1 MPATDLEVS
10 SRVVLKG
17 PGNWDVWISIVRKFA
32 KTQDVWEHID
42 PGLANKAELTPPAEP
57 TASEAK
63 AGAASMNELIGDDLR
78 KYEILQARYRSQL
91 QVYKDKKKALVTL
104 QEHIVKTVG
113 SYYNIIAKE
122 DDVAKE
128 LMILKNRI
136 KPTDWAR
143 ETEITDQYYATLKA
157 VNRTKIE
164 EWISQWQ
171 VILNE
176 AKNLDLPDV
185 KGLRPTRH
193 FLKAVGLI
201 DPTFSKYWINRMEG
215 EAMISSNDDWQK
227 SFPDGIKISEIFERS
242 YRTTSSSPNPKGA
255 FATYQGEGEPH
266 ASKANSKNPGG
277 RPICLCGRRHL
288 YSECYYLSESARPAG
303 WSPDSKVQED
313 INQKLQDPTMK
324 GRVERAIEKKRKTG
338 GQPQQQPAS
347 ELKGTAFAGAIAA
360 TLSGHS
366 TPTRHQDGTCN
377 HSTFTT
383 TAVYPLKNSFILD
396 SGSDFHIC
404 NNSERFVEGTY
415 KPCDELEGAF
425 AGDTHLEI
433 LGHGDVLIRIG
444 TKDTFKLQNVA
455 YVPRFHT
462 NVASLD
468 RFVQRGYNW
477 NPATGA
483 VFKDGKTIFRTE
495 RRYRQPVIEFNQVN
509 YESHAAQATAFTSS
523 AQPRPKSAADA
534 MLWHKRLGHLGAE
547 ALEHLV
553 QETTGAKIKGP
564 LKIECKDCAVSKAKR
579 IVSRRSPQTK
589 APRPFWRIYVDIFAM
604 SNGYNGMKHATL
616 IRDEYTSMIYI
627 YLLRDATVES
637 VLGVHK
643 AFEAYVQRQFHT
655 SICII
660 HRDNDRALQSEYLD
674 WIKSRGIEDEPTAPD
689 TPAQNGPAERSGG
702 VVGSQSRTMQV
713 GANLPDELWPETW
726 KTAVYLH
733 NRSPQQ
739 AHNWKTPFERL
750 HQWLRENNRD
760 TGYLQ
765 TQPDITHLKAYGCRA
780 YPLTREA
787 LKEKQK
793 KHLKTHP
800 HAEVGYLVG
809 YDSTNIFRIW
819 IPERQE
825 VRRVRDVTFDE
836 TCHYDPK
843 DHQPQSLPSVE
854 PLQVQL
860 PAHIESD
867 SELDENEVLGLHAHG
882 ESSAEDDDR
891 STRSASIESTVW
903 VGGRPIS
910 EELREYEAQ
919 VASQTGYLTPDESQ
933 RGSQHLHED
942 NDQSEKSEDHT
953 IHDKD
958 ASNIQH
964 GHDHGR
970 SDTREN
976 DQPRRKSARQR
987 KQTERA
993 REAAAGSFAVYRSS
1007 FFTGREQRLHRKSL
1021 PPEPRNYHELTKH
1034 RFEQDFRNAMEIE
1047 WTSVNKRGTVQP
1059 IPKDQATGQVLPLT
1073 WVFKYK
1079 FDKHGYLQ
1087 KFKARICVRGDLQ
1100 QPGSKDT
1107 YAATLA
1113 GRSFR
1118 ILMAITAKFDLE
1130 TRQLDAINA
1139 FTNSV
1144 LDEDV
1149 YVQFPDGYRRRGWVL
1164 KLLRA
1169 LYGLRRS
1176 PLLWQKDLTAAFE
1189 KLGLRQSQEEPC
1201 LFTNNWLTVFFFVDD
1216 IVLLHRAKHQRAA
1229 DEFIVKLKAQYEMKD
1244 LGELKWFL
1252 GIRILRDRT
1261 ARKLW
1266 LCQDSYIDNIANQYG
1281 IAKRDHF
1288 KGNLFPSNKLQP
1300 REDQSTPN
1308 QVHRYQ
1314 QKVGSVNYVA
1324 VITRPDIAKPIS
1336 KLAEHLLNP
1345 SERHDHLADRLM
1357 EYLWST
1363 RYLAIQFNGNRST
1376 DMVKVNHS
1384 SIPREIR
1391 VASDAA
1397 FADDSETRKSSQGYV
1412 ITLFG
1417 GPVSWKASKQATV
1430 TTSSTEAELLAFTST
1445 AKEAIA
1451 MQRLFQQIN
1460 LKLDHP
1466 LQIECDNQQTIR
1478 LVTAD
1483 LPRLKTQL
1491 KHVDVHNCW
1500 ARQAYQQNQFQVSYT
1515 PTTEMVAD
1523 GLTKVLPDQ
1532 KFKRFVEQLAL
1543 VDIQSVLETQNES
1556 DSD

>member
-42 PGLANKAELTPPAEP
+42 PGLANKAALTPPAEP
-57 TASEAK
+57 AASEAK
-63 AGAASMNELIGDDLR
+63 AGAATMNELIGDDLR

-91 QVYKDKKKALVTL
+91 QIYKDKKKALVTL

-122 DDVAKE
+122 DDVAEE

-143 ETEITDQYYATLKA
+143 ETEVTDRYYATLKA
-157 VNRTKIE
+157 ANRTKVE
-164 EWISQWQ
+164 EWVSKWQ
-171 VILNE
+171 VVLNE
-176 AKNLDLPDV
+176 ARNLDLPDA

-193 FLKAVGLI
+193 FLKAVGSI
-201 DPTFSKYWINRMEG
+201 DPTFSRYWINRMEG
-215 EAMISSNDDWQK
+215 EAMISSDDEWQR

-242 YRTTSSSPNPKGA
+242 YRTTSDISSPKGA
-255 FATYQGEGEPH
+255 FATFQDGGEP
-266 ASKANSKNPGG
+266 KAPKPNSGSPG
-277 RPICLCGRRHL
+277 RKPPCLCGRRHL
-288 YSECYYLSESARPAG
+288 YSECYYLSESIRPAG
-303 WSPDSKVQED
+303 WSPDGKVQEEID
-313 INQKLQDPTMK
+313 QKLKDPIIK
-324 GRVERAIEKKRKTG
+324 GKVERSISNRRAADGQSQHGNLQENKTDC
-338 GQPQQQPAS
+338 
-347 ELKGTAFAGAIAA
+347 KGTAFAGAM
-360 TLSGHS
+360 TS
-366 TPTRHQDGTCN
+366 TPAVGPRIQSSF
-377 HSTFTT
+377 STA
-383 TAVYPLKNSFILD
+383 AVYPLRDSFILD

-433 LGHGDVLIRIG
+433 LGHGEVLIRIG

-455 YVPRFHT
+455 YIPRFHT

-477 NPATGA
+477 NPTTGA
-483 VFKDGKTIFRTE
+483 VSKDGKTIFRTE
-495 RRYRQPVIEFNQVN
+495 RRYRQPVIEFNQVD

-523 AQPRPKSAADA
+523 APRPKSAAEA

-553 QETTGAKIKGP
+553 QQTTGAKIKGP

-589 APRPFWRIYVDIFAM
+589 APRPFWRIYIDIFAM
-604 SNGYNGMKHATL
+604 SNGYNGMRNAML

-627 YLLRDATVES
+627 YFLKDATTES
-637 VLGVHK
+637 VLGICK
-643 AFEAYVQRQFHT
+643 AFEAYVQRQFST

-660 HRDNDRALQSEYLD
+660 HRDNDRALQAEYLA
-674 WIKSRGIEDEPTAPD
+674 WIKLKGIEDEPTAPD

-726 KTAVYLH
+726 KTAAHLH
-733 NRSPQQ
+733 NKSPQQ

-780 YPLTREA
+780 YPLTRDA

-793 KHLKTHP
+793 KQLKTHP

-836 TCHYDPK
+836 TCCYDPK
-843 DHQPQSLPSVE
+843 DHQPQSPPTVE

-867 SELDENEVLGLHAHG
+867 SELDENEVLGLQAHS
-882 ESSAEDDDR
+882 ESGAEDDDR
-891 STRSASIESTVW
+891 STRSASVESTVW
-903 VGGRPIS
+903 VGGRPIN
-910 EELREYEAQ
+910 EEDTAAELRECEEQ
-919 VASQTGYLTPDESQ
+919 VASQTGYPTPDESQ
-933 RGSQHLHED
+933 RGSQHLHD
-942 NDQSEKSEDHT
+942 HHDRSET
-953 IHDKD
+953 C
-958 ASNIQH
+958 
-964 GHDHGR
+964 
-970 SDTREN
+970 EN

-1007 FFTGREQRLHRKSL
+1007 FFTGREQKLHRKSF
-1021 PPEPRNYHELTKH
+1021 PPEPRNYHELTNH
-1034 RFEQDFRNAMEIE
+1034 RFEQDFRSAMEIE
-1047 WTSVNKRGTVQP
+1047 WTSINKRGTVQP
-1059 IPKDQATGQVLPLT
+1059 IPMDQATGQVLPLT

-1189 KLGLRQSQEEPC
+1189 KLGLRQSREEPC

-1216 IVLLHRAKHQRAA
+1216 IVLLHRSKHQRAA
-1229 DEFIVKLKAQYEMKD
+1229 DEFIIGLKAQYEMKD

-1252 GIRILRDRT
+1252 GIRVLRNRA

-1266 LCQDSYIDNIANQYG
+1266 LCQDSYIEKIVNQYG
-1281 IAKRDHF
+1281 IAKRDHL
-1288 KGNLFPSNKLQP
+1288 KGNLFPSNELQP
-1300 REDQSTPN
+1300 REDQATPN

-1324 VITRPDIAKPIS
+1324 VITRPDIAKPVS

-1345 SERHDHLADRLM
+1345 SDKHDHLAERLM

-1363 RYLAIQFNGNRST
+1363 RYLAIQFSENGST
-1376 DMVKVNHS
+1376 DLIKVNHS
-1384 SIPREIR
+1384 SVPRELRI
-1391 VASDAA
+1391 ASDAA
-1397 FADDSETRKSSQGYV
+1397 FTDDPETRKSSQGHV

-1466 LQIECDNQQTIR
+1466 IRIECDNQQTIR
-1478 LVTAD
+1478 LITAD

-1491 KHVDVHNCW
+1491 RHVDVHNCW
-1500 ARQAYQQNQFQVSYT
+1500 ARQAYQQDKFQVSYT

-1543 VDIQSVLETQNES
+1543 VDIQSVLEAQTES